1 MGIALSLQTVSQR
14 GQKKYLVREAIET
27 SGSAEPV
34 ESLFHPLVTSLLQIR
49 LLVPVKIDVFPQA
62 VSAFDKW
69 GNAEQTVVSYMYC
82 HFCKKFLIH
91 LKERVP
97 VVQVFYRLKN
107 KELIATSDQKSVV
120 LAGEV

>member
-1 MGIALSLQTVSQR
+1 M
-14 GQKKYLVREAIET
+14 
-27 SGSAEPV
+27 
-34 ESLFHPLVTSLLQIR
+34 TSLLQIR